1 MFDNEKQVEQ
11 LIEQLKETDEQF
23 AVAMTNKKKSMQG
36 FMQYF
41 FQCAQ
46 AAYIKAIGKH
56 NGYMSGID
64 ESDVRSLMIHY
75 WTEDNP
81 KVGDIE
87 LGTAKFAKV
96 SAVKSDKP
104 KATKAAPATPKGK
117 VPAKANDNDDDA
129 PSATMTAESADAP
142 TKTTAAPAKAA
153 PKAKAPITSTGSAQA
168 PAPAAT
174 KVVPMAAAPAPVV
187 GFCDDD
193 DF

>member
-56 NGYMSGID
+56 NGYMSGIGED
-64 ESDVRSLMIHY
+64 DVRNLMIHY

-96 SAVKSDKP
+96 SAAKSDKP
-104 KATKAAPATPKGK
+104 KAKATAPATPKGK
-117 VPAKANDNDDDA
+117 VPA
-129 PSATMTAESADAP
+129 TQQGTV
-142 TKTTAAPAKAA
+142 PAK
-153 PKAKAPITSTGSAQA
+153 PVAPIA
-168 PAPAAT
+168 APAAT
-174 KVVPMAAAPAPVV
+174 KVVPMAAAPVPAPKPAPVV

>member
-56 NGYMSGID
+56 NGYMSSIGED
-64 ESDVRSLMIHY
+64 DVRSLMIHY

-96 SAVKSDKP
+96 SAAKSDKP

-117 VPAKANDNDDDA
+117 VPDTASQPAA
-129 PSATMTAESADAP
+129 P
-142 TKTTAAPAKAA
+142 AAPAKAA
-153 PKAKAPITSTGSAQA
+153 PKATAPVAAHTATK
-168 PAPAAT
+168 PAAP
-174 KVVPMAAAPAPVV
+174 VVPMAAAPQPKPAPVV

>member
-11 LIEQLKETDEQF
+11 LMEQLKQTDEQF

-56 NGYMSGID
+56 NGYMSAIGED
-64 ESDVRSLMIHY
+64 DVRSLMIHY
-75 WTEDNP
+75 WTEDKP

-87 LGTAKFAKV
+87 LGSAKFAKV
-96 SAVKSDKP
+96 SAANSGKP
-104 KATKAAPATPKGK
+104 KTKATAAPATPKGQ
-117 VPAKANDNDDDA
+117 VPAA
-129 PSATMTAESADAP
+129 PV
-142 TKTTAAPAKAA
+142 KAAPA
-153 PKAKAPITSTGSAQA
+153 AKSST
-168 PAPAAT
+168 P
-174 KVVPMAAAPAPVV
+174 VVPMAAPAPQPKPAPVV

-193 DF
+193 DFDID

>member
-56 NGYMSGID
+56 NGYMSGIGED
-64 ESDVRSLMIHY
+64 DVRNLMIHY

-96 SAVKSDKP
+96 STPKSDKP

-117 VPAKANDNDDDA
+117 VPAKANDNDADTA
-129 PSATMTAESADAP
+129 ASTM
-142 TKTTAAPAKAA
+142 TTAAPAKAA
-153 PKAKAPITSTGSAQA
+153 PKAKAPIAA
-168 PAPAAT
+168 PTAT
-174 KVVPMAAAPAPVV
+174 KPATPVVPMAAPAPQPAPVV

>member
-11 LIEQLKETDEQF
+11 LMEQLKETDEQF

-46 AAYIKAIGKH
+46 AAYVKAIGR
-56 NGYMSGID
+56 NDGYMSAID
-64 ESDVRSLMIHY
+64 ESDVRNLMVHY

-96 SAVKSDKP
+96 SAAKSDKP

-117 VPAKANDNDDDA
+117 VPATKQG
-129 PSATMTAESADAP
+129 TTAAH
-142 TKTTAAPAKAA
+142 AAPAKAA
-153 PKAKAPITSTGSAQA
+153 HKATAPISAPTA
-168 PAPAAT
+168 TKPAAP
-174 KVVPMAAAPAPVV
+174 VVPMAAAPQTKPAPVV